1 MPASM
6 EISVLADEVR
16 PESEGLVTTQH
27 FASSIC
33 NSFKAL
39 SKCCRNRLMP

>member
-6 EISVLADEVR
+6 EISVLAEEVR
-16 PESEGLVTTQH
+16 PESEGLVTQH